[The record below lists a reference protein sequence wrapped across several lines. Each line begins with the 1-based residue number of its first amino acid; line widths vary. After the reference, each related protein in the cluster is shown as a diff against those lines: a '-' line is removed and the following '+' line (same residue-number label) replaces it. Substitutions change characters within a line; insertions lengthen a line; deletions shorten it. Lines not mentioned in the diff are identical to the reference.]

1 MISISYIYIAL
12 IFIIIWVV
20 YRVLSL
26 KKSDEKNTIREI
38 VINIFFLYFLVL
50 ISLTICKSS
59 RLDIEFGS
67 ILYIN
72 YIPFVETINMFR
84 DANMG
89 VGNALYNV
97 IGNILLFMPLGFF
110 IPLLFHKKNKLG
122 LIALY
127 GAVASLM
134 IEIIQA
140 FTAMNLCDIDDII
153 FNTLGAILGCITFNI
168 LYKVLKKTKIGE
180 LIRKVSSSFN
190 ANLLVLAAK
199 PIGIMV
205 LLVSILSFTVVY
217 NTTMSG
223 DLSDDELAKSVFQY
237 SVDSDFEVV
246 TNIGDY
252 KLFLKDEGNYLDLR
266 YIKSVLNNRWY
277 NAMDTIG
284 QTDNTSVDY
293 SVGTL
298 HDGELTTVVVFGKNK
313 SASKI
318 KIEFN
323 GKEYTEE
330 IKENE
335 YFVVPFPTFET
346 LDDQSD
352 VFNFF
357 DGEVCK
363 DLRVTLY
370 DSNGNEYYDMN

>member
-1 MISISYIYIAL
+1 
-12 IFIIIWVV
+12 
-20 YRVLSL
+20 
-26 KKSDEKNTIREI
+26 
-38 VINIFFLYFLVL
+38 
-50 ISLTICKSS
+50 
-59 RLDIEFGS
+59 
-67 ILYIN
+67 
-72 YIPFVETINMFR
+72 MFR

-205 LLVSILSFTVVY
+205 LLVSILSFAV
-217 NTTMSG
+217 TMSG

-246 TNIGDY
+246 THIGDY